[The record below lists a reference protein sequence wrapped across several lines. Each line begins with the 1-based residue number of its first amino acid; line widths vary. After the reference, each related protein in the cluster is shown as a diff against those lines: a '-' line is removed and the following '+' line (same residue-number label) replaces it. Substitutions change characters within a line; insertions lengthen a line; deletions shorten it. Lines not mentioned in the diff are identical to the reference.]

1 MKDGAASA
9 SVRLMRR
16 TSCVS
21 VAGALGAAVA
31 MVAFAGC
38 ASGRSSMAG
47 PVVAEAKNLPDH
59 FMVAATGIASSE
71 EPKPG
76 EGCRNPMVDPRD
88 GTPLHLVRS
97 KDGKGDYQVLDRD
110 YELKT
115 AYGVDSQHLLRLD
128 CATGKALGIVN
139 E

>member
-1 MKDGAASA
+1 
-9 SVRLMRR
+9 MRR
-16 TSCVS
+16 TSCVNA
-21 VAGALGAAVA
+21 AGALGAAVA
-31 MVAFAGC
+31 MIALAGC
-38 ASGRSSMAG
+38 ASGRSSIAG
-47 PVVAEAKNLPDH
+47 PVVAEAKDLPDH

-76 EGCRNPMVDPRD
+76 EGCRNPMADPRN
-88 GTPLHLVRS
+88 GTLLNLMRS
-97 KDGKGDYQVLDRD
+97 KDGKGDYQVLNRD

-139 E
+139 Q